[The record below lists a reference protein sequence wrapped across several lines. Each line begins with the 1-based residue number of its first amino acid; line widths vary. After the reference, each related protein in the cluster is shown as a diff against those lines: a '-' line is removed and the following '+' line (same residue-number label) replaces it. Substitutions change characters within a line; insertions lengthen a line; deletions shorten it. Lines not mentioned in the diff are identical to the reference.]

1 MVDKPDMDADH
12 TPDTGGSFF
21 SRWSKRKTDA
31 RVGKA
36 TFDEAPPQKPNID
49 EGLEA
54 KSPEDGRESTSL
66 AGVSE
71 PSQPAAP
78 VELPSVES
86 LTKDSDFSPFM
97 QADVPPELRNQA
109 MKKLFADP
117 HYNVMD
123 MLDTYVD
130 DYSTSE
136 PIPLDWLKK
145 MSQSRALKLFD
156 EEEETAPQDA
166 QVADVSAE
174 PPRPSLGEVASSNDL
189 TQVEAPIE
197 AASAPV
203 SVAKTT
209 PADAGSKQH

>member
-1 MVDKPDMDADH
+1 MADKDADSV
-12 TPDTGGSFF
+12 PEAGGSFF

-36 TFDEAPPQKPNID
+36 TFDEVPPPNPNIG

-54 KSPEDGRESTSL
+54 KLPEDGRESTGL
-66 AGVSE
+66 AEAPE
-71 PSQPAAP
+71 PHQPAAA

-97 QADVPPELRNQA
+97 QADVPPALRNQA
-109 MKKLFADP
+109 MKKLFTDP

-130 DYSTSE
+130 DYSKSE

-156 EEEETAPQDA
+156 EEEETASA
-166 QVADVSAE
+166 EEVSAE
-174 PPRPSLGEVASSNDL
+174 PAHAAPGEVAPSNDVA
-189 TQVEAPIE
+189 QVEVPDE

-203 SVAKTT
+203 SVAKTS
-209 PADAGSKQH
+209 PADGV

>member
-1 MVDKPDMDADH
+1 MDMVDKADNEPDRA
-12 TPDTGGSFF
+12 PGAGGSFF

-31 RVGKA
+31 RVGEA
-36 TFDEAPPQKPNID
+36 TFEEVNPAKPSID
-49 EGLEA
+49 GDVEA
-54 KSPEDGRESTSL
+54 KSTEIGRQSTTLS
-66 AGVSE
+66 AGSE
-71 PSQPAAP
+71 AEETRQPP
-78 VELPSVES
+78 VLPSIAS

-130 DYSTSE
+130 DYSVSE

-156 EEEETAPQDA
+156 EAEESAPKDA
-166 QVADVSAE
+166 GATEASAE
-174 PPRPSLGEVASSNDL
+174 PVQPALATMTPSNDL
-189 TQVEAPIE
+189 SQVEVPGEQVNATISLE
-197 AASAPV
+197 
-203 SVAKTT
+203 KTPPGDT
-209 PADAGSKQH
+209 